1 MKLDSIIYDKDTLAS
16 TLTQQWLTDSPMF
29 TSMYPSETTTALV
42 NVFAAY
48 GAMIQYC
55 LISAMANCYTDSAFS
70 DRGIYQLAV
79 TLGNSI
85 HGNNSSTVRVKMTKN
100 SLIGVDTNI
109 PAGTQFKINDK
120 LFFNPKEIAFPASL
134 DTVSDIVLLQG
145 ERLQANFVTTGTP
158 AERFYFASD
167 FKCNTNQVSVTVN
180 NEVWSVSD
188 SFLDYD
194 KSYITSD
201 KEMNVVVLRTD
212 ADGRSYIKLGNNQLG
227 NLPPAGSTVQVTYI
241 SNDGSNGNIGEI
253 DAEGKLTSELI
264 YTDGN
269 GNQKNLDV
277 TISTLTTA
285 YGGFDTQSIE
295 SLRYTSPYVFASGH
309 RAIRRQDYRAILQ
322 SQCGYITSNV
332 WGEYEEAKAAG
343 TYDAIMMNMVYYSG
357 LKSFVNYPF
366 SNIGDI
372 NNKSKFTGTIGS
384 TKGLLGSHVIKFMD
398 KTNES
403 KYVLMQD
410 NHGKGL
416 LFINDNSADKR
427 DSILPIWKLT
437 TQNDKVYEYE
447 INKITNPGQN
457 YKVNDILNIVGT
469 SLSMKIDSVGDLG
482 EVLEAHLTKKY
493 STAQLNGEYSSV
505 ASSTSTGTDLSVSL
519 RELGYYGKNFITS
532 SNTDSTEADTHPI
545 SYAMSD
551 EDEAKY
557 FQSNYEPT
565 LLKPVQIKFNF
576 LEVNGKSI
584 AAIKFKSSPANDSPF
599 MGSFALFGTNVPDAS
614 YENVRNSSKWERI
627 IDKTE
632 VNNPYVEKGSDWTD
646 WYPTN
651 VYTKNSNGNYEF
663 TQYSKYVLEIYSPDS
678 SSASISNVISIGKI
692 KVLYSSEAST
702 IEYDNNGNLN
712 LKMPS
717 QGDPGVGDSDGYLT
731 ADLFNTTE
739 YSMFKYTL
747 TPNNIKTSYWQDG
760 KTIQGYSNGQTLI
773 ATPEKGDVINDRY
786 FIIKILDID
795 NQKFDIKYNQSE
807 ALTGNE
813 KLNSKDMNISLYLLC
828 TLDFNKT
835 KGQIKDA
842 ETIIGKKESNTKRTL
857 AYKTVTEKMYSGT
870 YTYKIVIGYV
880 VEGSETEIIGLG
892 NTVIGKVGKSKP
904 IVYDSTNSMA
914 IGYMNEDNKAY
925 TFQNVLLGE
934 KDGDTNDIKSNN
946 SKVAVVNPLDVKTL
960 AISNDNVVIGHI
972 QNKKVLAF
980 NTGTEIGSIQPN
992 KRVIGLEGKDI
1003 GKVNAK
1009 NEVLD
1014 ENDNKIGLVSDVE
1027 EIIALDNDGYFMGYV
1042 RNKLVI
1048 SPENIYSKNR
1058 FSLPSDSTLFPTI
1071 GRIVDTDKITNANN
1085 CGTGYKVGDELWVD
1099 RTASFFERDKYC
1111 NPKPAILIVKQVDEN
1126 GAIQQLEWK
1135 DNQPIVFRTF
1145 TQMIYQKDK
1154 TILIGLNK
1162 LHSGTGNGAYIKLTL
1177 DAPTIENGTTLLP
1190 GYFSLESESNLG
1202 VDVSFKGNKIDTQ
1215 DINYLDQ
1222 PIMDKYNHFTTY
1234 LEFKQPEVEQIDIML
1249 KVSLSA
1255 NAYIT
1260 SDMIK
1265 QEITNNVT
1273 KLFELKPD
1281 SMCKGLKI
1289 SDIYT
1294 AVMKTPNVNWCKV
1307 MKPTDNINASRNTV
1321 MVLSNLTIREV
1332 IEEK

>member
-357 LKSFVNYPF
+357 LKSFVNYPYTE
-366 SNIGDI
+366 IGDL
-372 NNKSKFTGTIGS
+372 NNRANFVGTIGS
-384 TKGLLGSHVIKFMD
+384 TKGLLGSHSIKIVD
-398 KTNES
+398 TTNEA
-403 KYVLMQD
+403 KYTLMQD

-416 LFINDNSADKR
+416 LFINDNTIDKR

-437 TQNDKVYEYE
+437 TQNTKVYEYAPATE
-447 INKITNPGQN
+447 NPIISQGSGYRAYDSFKI
-457 YKVNDILNIVGT
+457 Y
-469 SLSMKIDSVGDLG
+469 
-482 EVLEAHLTKKY
+482 
-493 STAQLNGEYSSV
+493 
-505 ASSTSTGTDLSVSL
+505 TSTNNVTNLSLMIDEVNSNGSVIKFHLQSKYAVQELDLSVPFHIDDSNGSEGFRFKL
-519 RELGYYGKNFITS
+519 QLVGTYDKNFITS
-532 SNTDSTEADTHPI
+532 SNADSTEADAHPI

-576 LEVNGKSI
+576 LEANGKSI

-614 YENVRNSSKWERI
+614 YENVRNSNKWERI

-632 VNNPYVEKGSDWTD
+632 VNNPYVEKGRDWTD

-651 VYTKNSNGNYEF
+651 VYTKNSNGSYEF
-663 TQYSKYVLEIYSPDS
+663 TSYSKYVLEIYSLDS
-678 SSASISNVISIGKI
+678 SSASTSNVVSIGKI
-692 KVLYSSEAST
+692 KILYDSEVST
-702 IEYDNNGNLN
+702 IEYDNNCNLN
-712 LKMPS
+712 LKLPMK
-717 QGDPGVGDSDGYLT
+717 GDPGVGDEKGYLIS
-731 ADLFNTTE
+731 DLFNDID
-739 YSMFKYTL
+739 YKLFKYNVTL
-747 TPNNIKTSYWQDG
+747 DG
-760 KTIQGYSNGQTLI
+760 ITTQNGYENGQILGYI
-773 ATPEKGDVINDRY
+773 PAVNNMFFRIQ
-786 FIIKILDID
+786 ILDID
-795 NQKFDIKYNQSE
+795 NQAFKVSLNNSSSLSGNTNLNLQQYSDVDHYKLCDFDFASIILKD
-807 ALTGNE
+807 TG
-813 KLNSKDMNISLYLLC
+813 
-828 TLDFNKT
+828 
-835 KGQIKDA
+835 
-842 ETIIGKKESNTKRTL
+842 ETIGKKESDKERILIVGPNTDD
-857 AYKTVTEKMYSGT
+857 KTVLGYVNDDSKVIDFNGQEIGELNVNGNVIANGKNIGKKTNVSK
-870 YTYKIVIGYV
+870 KIAVDESNFVIGYIEQNNDV
-880 VEGSETEIIGLG
+880 TTWKDTLTLTANKAALPSEYTRFPIIGKLKADGSISNANYLG
-892 NTVIGKVGKSKP
+892 TNYKENDELYLSAWDMKQLKLIVSK
-904 IVYDSTNSMA
+904 
-914 IGYMNEDNKAY
+914 
-925 TFQNVLLGE
+925 
-934 KDGDTNDIKSNN
+934 TND
-946 SKVAVVNPLDVKTL
+946 D
-960 AISNDNVVIGHI
+960 
-972 QNKKVLAF
+972 
-980 NTGTEIGSIQPN
+980 GSIAEL
-992 KRVIGLEGKDI
+992 KW
-1003 GKVNAK
+1003 K
-1009 NEVLD
+1009 N
-1014 ENDNKIGLVSDVE
+1014 NQAMI
-1027 EIIALDNDGYFMGYV
+1027 
-1042 RNKLVI
+1042 
-1048 SPENIYSKNR
+1048 
-1058 FSLPSDSTLFPTI
+1058 PT
-1071 GRIVDTDKITNANN
+1071 DWLK
-1085 CGTGYKVGDELWVD
+1085 
-1099 RTASFFERDKYC
+1099 
-1111 NPKPAILIVKQVDEN
+1111 
-1126 GAIQQLEWK
+1126 
-1135 DNQPIVFRTF
+1135 
-1145 TQMIYQKDK
+1145 MIYNESQPQ
-1154 TILIGLNK
+1154 LIHLYGINSHDAL
-1162 LHSGTGNGAYIKLTL
+1162 IKIK
-1177 DAPTIENGTTLLP
+1177 PTTLY
-1190 GYFSLESESNLG
+1190 GGKNYTTDRKGTITIESESNLG

-1222 PIMDKYNHFTTY
+1222 PMMDKYNHFTTY

-1255 NAYIT
+1255 SAYIT

-1307 MKPTDNINASRNTV
+1307 MKPTDNINANRNTV

>member
-180 NEVWSVSD
+180 DEVWSVSD

-253 DAEGKLTSELI
+253 DAEGKLTSDLI

-269 GNQKNLDV
+269 GNQKNLDI

-357 LKSFVNYPF
+357 LKSFVNYPYTE
-366 SNIGDI
+366 IGDI
-372 NNKSKFTGTIGS
+372 DNRANFVGTIGS
-384 TKGLLGSHVIKFMD
+384 TKGLLGSHSIKIID
-398 KTNES
+398 KTNEA
-403 KYVLMQD
+403 KYTLMQD

-416 LFINDNSADKR
+416 LFINDNTIDKR

-437 TQNDKVYEYE
+437 TQNTKVYEYAPAIENPIISQGSGYKSHDSFE
-447 INKITNPGQN
+447 IYTSTNNVTNLSLMIDEVDSNGSVIKFHLQSK
-457 YKVNDILNIVGT
+457 YVAQELNLNMPFHIDDSNGSEGFKFKLQLVGT
-469 SLSMKIDSVGDLG
+469 YD
-482 EVLEAHLTKKY
+482 
-493 STAQLNGEYSSV
+493 
-505 ASSTSTGTDLSVSL
+505 
-519 RELGYYGKNFITS
+519 KNFITS
-532 SNTDSTEADTHPI
+532 SNADSTEADAHPI

-576 LEVNGKSI
+576 LEANGKSI

-614 YENVRNSSKWERI
+614 YENVRNSNKWERI

-651 VYTKNSNGNYEF
+651 VYAKNSNGDYEF
-663 TQYSKYVLEIYSPDS
+663 TSYSKYVLEIYSLDS
-678 SSASISNVISIGKI
+678 SSASISNVVSIGKI
-692 KVLYSSEAST
+692 KILYDSEVST
-702 IEYDNNGNLN
+702 IEYDNNCNLN
-712 LKMPS
+712 LKLPMK
-717 QGDPGVGDSDGYLT
+717 GDPGVGDEKGYLIS
-731 ADLFNTTE
+731 DLFNDID
-739 YSMFKYTL
+739 YKLFKYNVTL
-747 TPNNIKTSYWQDG
+747 DG
-760 KTIQGYSNGQTLI
+760 ITTQNGYENGQILGYVPAYVNNMFFRI
-773 ATPEKGDVINDRY
+773 Q
-786 FIIKILDID
+786 ILDID
-795 NQKFDIKYNQSE
+795 NQAFKITLNNSSSLSGNTNLNLQHYDDVDHYKLCDFDFTSIILKD
-807 ALTGNE
+807 TG
-813 KLNSKDMNISLYLLC
+813 
-828 TLDFNKT
+828 
-835 KGQIKDA
+835 
-842 ETIIGKKESNTKRTL
+842 ETIGKKESDKERILIVGPNTDD
-857 AYKTVTEKMYSGT
+857 KTVLGYVNDDSKVIDFNGQEIGELNTNGNVIANGKNIGKKTNISK
-870 YTYKIVIGYV
+870 KIAIDESNFVIGYIESNNDV
-880 VEGSETEIIGLG
+880 TTWKDTLTLTTNKAALPSEYTRFPIIGRLKTDGSISNANYLG
-892 NTVIGKVGKSKP
+892 TNYKEKDELYLSTWDMKQLKFIVSKINDDGSIAELKWKNNQAMIPTDWLKMIYNESQPQLIHLYGTNSNDALIKIKP
-904 IVYDSTNSMA
+904 ITLYGGKN
-914 IGYMNEDNKAY
+914 Y
-925 TFQNVLLGE
+925 TTDR
-934 KDGDTNDIKSNN
+934 K
-946 SKVAVVNPLDVKTL
+946 
-960 AISNDNVVIGHI
+960 
-972 QNKKVLAF
+972 
-980 NTGTEIGSIQPN
+980 GTI
-992 KRVIGLEGKDI
+992 
-1003 GKVNAK
+1003 
-1009 NEVLD
+1009 
-1014 ENDNKIGLVSDVE
+1014 
-1027 EIIALDNDGYFMGYV
+1027 
-1042 RNKLVI
+1042 
-1048 SPENIYSKNR
+1048 
-1058 FSLPSDSTLFPTI
+1058 TI
-1071 GRIVDTDKITNANN
+1071 
-1085 CGTGYKVGDELWVD
+1085 
-1099 RTASFFERDKYC
+1099 
-1111 NPKPAILIVKQVDEN
+1111 
-1126 GAIQQLEWK
+1126 
-1135 DNQPIVFRTF
+1135 
-1145 TQMIYQKDK
+1145 
-1154 TILIGLNK
+1154 
-1162 LHSGTGNGAYIKLTL
+1162 
-1177 DAPTIENGTTLLP
+1177 
-1190 GYFSLESESNLG
+1190 ESESNLG

-1249 KVSLSA
+1249 KVSLSTS
-1255 NAYIT
+1255 AYIT

-1294 AVMKTPNVNWCKV
+1294 SVMKTPNVNWCKV